1 MSAFFIL
8 KPTGIFILKPWY
20 KQDAGSNSIRHPQ
33 PVPQQRCAPMHAI
46 AKLTRPNETGAMLYL
61 LQFFYLDNHK
71 QCTAKSHLV
80 MSTSLYGCP
89 AGTDIEYLRCRE
101 QSKHGHVDRTYI
113 TVNSKASCSWL
124 RT

>member
-1 MSAFFIL
+1 
-8 KPTGIFILKPWY
+8 
-20 KQDAGSNSIRHPQ
+20 
-33 PVPQQRCAPMHAI
+33 MHAI

-101 QSKHGHVDRTYI
+101 QTKRGHVDRTYI
-113 TVNSKASCSWL
+113 TVNSNASCSCPRYITKPL
-124 RT
+124 ATRSIKLQ

>member
-1 MSAFFIL
+1 
-8 KPTGIFILKPWY
+8 
-20 KQDAGSNSIRHPQ
+20 
-33 PVPQQRCAPMHAI
+33 MHAI
-46 AKLTRPNETGAMLYL
+46 AKLTRPDETGAMLYL

-101 QSKHGHVDRTYI
+101 QTKHGHV
-113 TVNSKASCSWL
+113 NSNASCSCPRYITKPL
-124 RT
+124 ATRSIKLQ